1 MENFLRKNKL
11 NFYLIAR
18 ERERE
23 QNNLKLFLIFKL
35 LQLHNPYK
43 KNPDKFLTLV
53 IESKGLFNG

>member
-1 MENFLRKNKL
+1 RLE
-11 NFYLIAR
+11 R

-53 IESKGLFNG
+53 IESKGLFNE

>member
-1 MENFLRKNKL
+1 MRKNKL
-11 NFYLIAR
+11 NFCLTARERER

-53 IESKGLFNG
+53 IESKGLLNE